1 MIIGAGLAGC
11 EAAWQAAKR
20 GIPVDLYEMRPN
32 VSTGAHTGGDL
43 AELVCS
49 NSLGSNLK
57 DRASGV
63 LKEELR
69 LAGSLLVECAEK
81 AAVPAGNALA
91 VDRKVFSSEVE
102 KKLASHPNIRIIREE
117 VREIP
122 AGKPV
127 IIASGP
133 LSSPAI
139 SEEITKLCG
148 TDNLFF
154 FDAIAP
160 IVEYDSIDL
169 NIAYAGSRYSKNEND
184 EGDYINCPFNKEEYE
199 AFVTELTAAKRI
211 PLKSFEEQIEQGVA
225 AGKMSFFEG
234 CLPVEV
240 LAARSMQA
248 LAFGPMRPV
257 GLIDPRTGKRPWAV
271 LQLRTE
277 NAEKTLYNLVGFQT
291 NLRFPEQTARRAG
304 W

>member
-32 VSTGAHTGGDL
+32 VSTGAHTGSDL

-102 KKLASHPNIRIIREE
+102 KRLASQPNIRIIRENTFIPCTVLVIGHISLICYNITE
-117 VREIP
+117 AEI
-122 AGKPV
+122 
-127 IIASGP
+127 
-133 LSSPAI
+133 
-139 SEEITKLCG
+139 
-148 TDNLFF
+148 
-154 FDAIAP
+154 
-160 IVEYDSIDL
+160 
-169 NIAYAGSRYSKNEND
+169 
-184 EGDYINCPFNKEEYE
+184 
-199 AFVTELTAAKRI
+199 
-211 PLKSFEEQIEQGVA
+211 
-225 AGKMSFFEG
+225 
-234 CLPVEV
+234 
-240 LAARSMQA
+240 
-248 LAFGPMRPV
+248 
-257 GLIDPRTGKRPWAV
+257 
-271 LQLRTE
+271 
-277 NAEKTLYNLVGFQT
+277 
-291 NLRFPEQTARRAG
+291 
-304 W
+304 